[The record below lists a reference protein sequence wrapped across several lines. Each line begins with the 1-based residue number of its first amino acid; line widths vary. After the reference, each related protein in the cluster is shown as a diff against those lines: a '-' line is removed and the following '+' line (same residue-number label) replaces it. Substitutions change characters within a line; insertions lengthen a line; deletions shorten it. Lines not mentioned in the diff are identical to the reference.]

1 MMSDRPFR
9 DPGDEMS
16 PEARIRAAEQAAELR
31 RAMEREERLAKA
43 QPGAV
48 LELID
53 GTVCTLVKRGR
64 EAPPLTLIVQ
74 HGSEPEREIPNTDV
88 AEVLWSPG
96 AARESDR

>member
-1 MMSDRPFR
+1 MSDSPIR
-9 DPGDEMS
+9 DPGDVS
-16 PEARIRAAEQAAELR
+16 PEARIRAAEKAAELR
-31 RAMEREERLAKA
+31 RAMEREEKLAKA

-64 EAPPLTLIVQ
+64 EAPPLTLIVR
-74 HGSEPEREIPNTDV
+74 HGRGPEQEIPPKDV

-96 AARESDR
+96 QPSGTDG

>member
-1 MMSDRPFR
+1 MSDRPFPE
-9 DPGDEMS
+9 PGTS
-16 PEARIRAAEQAAELR
+16 PEARIRAAEKAAELR

-43 QPGAV
+43 EPGAV

-64 EAPPLTLIVQ
+64 ETPPLTLIVR
-74 HGSEPEREIPNTDV
+74 HRRGPEREIPLTDV

-96 AARESDR
+96 QPSGGDR